1 MKKRKKKIAADIERQ
16 DAISEY
22 LYEEGEIPGM
32 EDLEPEKTDVF
43 SGTDKEQKI
52 ENERFIKEI
61 RKAVRRALLKTGI
74 AVGCVILAVIL
85 GAVFIFPKVVSA
97 LFYDPNEVVGENSEN
112 TDIKTTRMSLD
123 LSVYSELFLAGNR
136 RDQVNAVDRVYGVY
150 DITIPQTVS
159 RNGKFTSVER

>member
-1 MKKRKKKIAADIERQ
+1 MSIFTKKERFQ
-16 DAISEY
+16 AGRSGT
-22 LYEEGEIPGM
+22 GENGC
-32 EDLEPEKTDVF
+32 F

-136 RDQVNAVDRVYGVY
+136 RDQVNAVDRGYGVY

-159 RNGKFTSVER
+159 RNGKFTSVSGNLSGETYVI